1 MQVARELLIGPQE
14 GQEVSLGGVRV
25 VFKLFGEQTSGL
37 LSIVEHPISP
47 GALVPPHVH
56 TNEDEYSYILE
67 GAVGVR
73 IGDQE
78 FTATPGT
85 YVLKPR
91 GIPHTFWN
99 AGPGP
104 ARLMEIICPA
114 GLEHYFGE
122 LAQLIPTDGP
132 PDFEQIAALQARF
145 QVPRAHPEWVPELA
159 EKYNLKVTGGRSHEQ
174 DRASS
179 PTPAP
184 S

>member
-1 MQVARELLIGPQE
+1 MQVEKKLVIAPNE
-14 GQEVSLGGVRV
+14 GRQVQLGALGV
-25 VFKLFGEQTSGL
+25 VFKVFGEQTRGL
-37 LSIVEHPISP
+37 LSIVEHPIAP

-104 ARLMEIICPA
+104 ARLIEIICPA

-122 LAQLIPTDGP
+122 LARLIPAEGP
-132 PDFEQIAALQARF
+132 PDFEQIAALQQRYA
-145 QVPRAHPEWVPELA
+145 VPRAHPEWVAELT
-159 EKYNLKVTGGRSHEQ
+159 EKYGLKVTGGHSREQ
-174 DRASS
+174 ARR
-179 PTPAP
+179 
-184 S
+184 